1 MFKLSKKV
9 EYSLIAI
16 KHIAN
21 QGEINLCSA
30 KEISQKN
37 KIPYDLLSK
46 ILQRLKKE
54 KILTSAKGIKGG
66 YKLSRTPEKISL
78 ASIFNAVEGSNY
90 ILDCGMHENP
100 GSCSIFESCII
111 SDPLQK
117 VQRSIINYFNT
128 TKLSEIV

>member
-9 EYSLIAI
+9 EYGLIAI

-21 QGEINLCSA
+21 SGILIPCSA
-30 KEISQKN
+30 KEISQRN

-54 KILTSAKGIKGG
+54 KILSSVKGIKGG
-66 YKLSRTPEKISL
+66 YKLTRTPEKITL
-78 ASIFNAVEGSNY
+78 ASIFNAIEGSSY
-90 ILDCGMHENP
+90 ILDCGMHDDP
-100 GSCSIFESCII
+100 GSCSIFNSCII
-111 SDPLQK
+111 SEPLQK
-117 VQRSIINYFNT
+117 IQRSIINYFNT

>member
-9 EYSLIAI
+9 EYGLIAI

-21 QGEINLCSA
+21 EGIMHPCSA
-30 KEISQKN
+30 KEISKRN

-54 KILTSAKGIKGG
+54 KILASVKGIKGG
-66 YKLSRTPEKISL
+66 YKLTRTPEKITL
-78 ASIFNAVEGSNY
+78 ASIFKAIEGTNY
-90 ILDCGMHENP
+90 ILDCGMHEDPN
-100 GSCSIFESCII
+100 SCSIFDSCII